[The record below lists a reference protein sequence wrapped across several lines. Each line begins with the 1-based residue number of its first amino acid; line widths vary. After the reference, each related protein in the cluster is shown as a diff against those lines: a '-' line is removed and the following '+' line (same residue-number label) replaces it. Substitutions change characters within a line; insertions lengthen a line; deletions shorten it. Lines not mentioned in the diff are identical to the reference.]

1 MLLRSTKLFAAPL
14 VTLGILAASAGQ
26 LAAQSQ
32 SPDEVAHQAGSVK
45 GTATGCDIDTTQY
58 VSRVKALFDHMAKQG
73 ASASKLD
80 EIFDK
85 AAMES
90 EHQQRSEPS
99 VGCDSFRGMFGEFTI
114 NNPEWT
120 PSQGW
125 KPL

>member
-1 MLLRSTKLFAAPL
+1 MLIGSTRLLAMPL
-14 VTLGILAASAGQ
+14 LTIGILAALITQ

-32 SPDEVAHQAGSVK
+32 SPEEVAHQAGSVK
-45 GTATGCDIDTTQY
+45 GTAAGCDIDTTQY
-58 VSRVKALFDHMAKQG
+58 VSRVKSLFDHMAGQG
-73 ASASKLD
+73 SSAAKLD
-80 EIFDK
+80 EIFSQ

-99 VGCDSFRGMFGEFTI
+99 VGCDNFRGMFGEFTI
-114 NNPEWT
+114 NNPDWT